1 MNRKKVMSL
10 IIAASALTTA
20 GIALSDGE
28 VAKASVVNS
37 SYVYNSPNVA
47 SMSQGKVVNVTTNL
61 RVRLGA
67 STSSSVIGYLTN
79 NSSVNVK
86 GEEGNWYKIEFK
98 GSIGYV
104 SKDYIQVSGVVGTT
118 TNNTTSSSEGT
129 VNVTSSL
136 RVRSGAGTNSSV
148 LGYLGNG
155 TKVKITGESGDWYQ
169 INYNN
174 QTGYVSKAYV
184 SVSNST
190 QQGSNN
196 TTSTPSSSAS
206 KTGKVVNVTTN
217 LRVRSGAGTNTSV
230 LGYITNGT
238 NVNITGESGNWYQ
251 INFNGKTGYVAKEYI
266 SVSGSSSGTSTPS
279 NSGNQQTPTTTNKTG
294 TVVNVTSNLRVRS
307 GASTSSSTLG
317 YITNGTKVNITGES
331 GNWYQINYNNKVGYV
346 SKDYISVSGSSSGTS
361 TPSNSGNQQTPATTN
376 KTGTVVNVTSNLRVR
391 SGASTSSLTLGYLTN
406 GTKVNITGE
415 NGNWYQINYNN
426 KVGYVSK
433 DYVSVSNTS
442 SGGNNVSRGDTPANN
457 VTTTSQYGKVTGVTS
472 NLRVRSAANAT
483 SSVLGYLLNGTVV
496 SIVGTTEGWYAI
508 NYNGK
513 TGYVSSEYIQLVD
526 SNAGNS
532 TNMSTAYN
540 TILNAMK
547 AHLGTPYV
555 WGGAGEALTTSLLNT
570 LSARYPTQAANGAY
584 TRAYACANQGLRAF
598 DCSGL
603 MQWGYAQAGISI
615 GRSTWDQIGN
625 GVEVS
630 LSNLQPGD
638 LLFYKSLGHVGMYI
652 GNGQWIEAPNK
663 NANVRITSV
672 PWGSIGRARRI
683 LN

>member
-61 RVRLGA
+61 RVRSGA

-266 SVSGSSSGTSTPS
+266 SVSDSSGGTSTPS

-346 SKDYISVSGSSSGTS
+346 SKDYISVS
-361 TPSNSGNQQTPATTN
+361 
-376 KTGTVVNVTSNLRVR
+376 
-391 SGASTSSLTLGYLTN
+391 
-406 GTKVNITGE
+406 
-415 NGNWYQINYNN
+415 
-426 KVGYVSK
+426 
-433 DYVSVSNTS
+433 NTS

-457 VTTTSQYGKVTGVTS
+457 GTTTSQYGKVTGVTS

>member
-61 RVRLGA
+61 RVRSGA

-266 SVSGSSSGTSTPS
+266 SVSGSSGGTSTPS

-346 SKDYISVSGSSSGTS
+346 SKDYISVS
-361 TPSNSGNQQTPATTN
+361 
-376 KTGTVVNVTSNLRVR
+376 
-391 SGASTSSLTLGYLTN
+391 
-406 GTKVNITGE
+406 
-415 NGNWYQINYNN
+415 
-426 KVGYVSK
+426 
-433 DYVSVSNTS
+433 NTS

-457 VTTTSQYGKVTGVTS
+457 GTTTSQYGKVTGVTS

>member
-61 RVRLGA
+61 RVRSGA

-266 SVSGSSSGTSTPS
+266 SVSGSSGGTNIPS
-279 NSGNQQTPTTTNKTG
+279 NSGNQQTPATTNKTG

-346 SKDYISVSGSSSGTS
+346 SKDYISVS
-361 TPSNSGNQQTPATTN
+361 
-376 KTGTVVNVTSNLRVR
+376 
-391 SGASTSSLTLGYLTN
+391 
-406 GTKVNITGE
+406 
-415 NGNWYQINYNN
+415 
-426 KVGYVSK
+426 
-433 DYVSVSNTS
+433 NTS

-457 VTTTSQYGKVTGVTS
+457 GTTTSQYGKVTGVTS

>member
-61 RVRLGA
+61 RVRSGA

-266 SVSGSSSGTSTPS
+266 SVSGSSGGTSTPS

-317 YITNGTKVNITGES
+317 YITNGTKVNITGEN

-346 SKDYISVSGSSSGTS
+346 SKDYISVS
-361 TPSNSGNQQTPATTN
+361 
-376 KTGTVVNVTSNLRVR
+376 
-391 SGASTSSLTLGYLTN
+391 
-406 GTKVNITGE
+406 
-415 NGNWYQINYNN
+415 
-426 KVGYVSK
+426 
-433 DYVSVSNTS
+433 NTS

-457 VTTTSQYGKVTGVTS
+457 GTTTSQYGKVTGVTS

>member
-61 RVRLGA
+61 RVRSGA

-266 SVSGSSSGTSTPS
+266 SVSGSSGGTSTPS

-317 YITNGTKVNITGES
+317 Y
-331 GNWYQINYNNKVGYV
+331 
-346 SKDYISVSGSSSGTS
+346 
-361 TPSNSGNQQTPATTN
+361 
-376 KTGTVVNVTSNLRVR
+376 
-391 SGASTSSLTLGYLTN
+391 LTN

-433 DYVSVSNTS
+433 DYISVSNTS

-457 VTTTSQYGKVTGVTS
+457 GTTTSQYGKVTGVTS

>member
-20 GIALSDGE
+20 GITLADSE
-28 VAKASVVNS
+28 ATNASVVNS
-37 SYVYNSPNVA
+37 SYVYNSPNAA
-47 SMSQGKVVNVTTNL
+47 SFSQGKVVNVTTNL
-61 RVRLGA
+61 RVRSGA

-79 NSSVNVK
+79 NASVNIK

-98 GSIGYV
+98 NSIGYV
-104 SKDYIQVSGVVGTT
+104 SKDYVQVSGVVGTT
-118 TNNTTSSSEGT
+118 TTITSSSEGT

-136 RVRSGAGTNSSV
+136 RVRSGASTSSSV

-155 TKVKITGESGDWYQ
+155 AKVKITGESGDWYQ

-184 SVSNST
+184 SISNST

-196 TTSTPSSSAS
+196 TTSTPSSSS

-238 NVNITGESGNWYQ
+238 TVNITGESGDWYQ
-251 INFNGKTGYVAKEYI
+251 INFNGKTGYVSKEYI
-266 SVSGSSSGTSTPS
+266 SVSGSSSGTNS
-279 NSGNQQTPTTTNKTG
+279 SGNNGSQQAPSTTNKVG

-317 YITNGTKVNITGES
+317 Y
-331 GNWYQINYNNKVGYV
+331 
-346 SKDYISVSGSSSGTS
+346 
-361 TPSNSGNQQTPATTN
+361 
-376 KTGTVVNVTSNLRVR
+376 
-391 SGASTSSLTLGYLTN
+391 LTN
-406 GTKVNITGE
+406 GSKVNITGE

-433 DYVSVSNTS
+433 DYISVSNTS
-442 SGGNNVSRGDTPANN
+442 NDGSDTSRGDAPSNGGT
-457 VTTTSQYGKVTGVTS
+457 TTTSQYGKVIGVTS
-472 NLRVRSAANAT
+472 NLRVRSAPNTTA
-483 SSVLGYLLNGTVV
+483 SVLGYLLNGTVV
-496 SIVGTTEGWYAI
+496 SIIGTTEGWYSI

-513 TGYVSSEYIQLVD
+513 TGYVSSEYIQLVH
-526 SNAGNS
+526 SNAGSS
-532 TNMSTAYN
+532 TNQSSAYN

-555 WGGAGEALTTSLLNT
+555 WGGSGELLTTSLLNT

-584 TRAYACANQGLRAF
+584 TRAYAYANQGLRAF

-615 GRSTWDQIGN
+615 GRSTWDQIEN

-630 LSNLQPGD
+630 LSNVQPGD